1 MEEGLEVEYSRKGSI
16 WMMKRR
22 RAKGSLCLMEK
33 VAATSGEREWSIKI
47 SGGITRE
54 GGHPAAKNRPKDH
67 GP

>member
-1 MEEGLEVEYSRKGSI
+1 MEAEYSRKGSI

-22 RAKGSLCLMEK
+22 RAKGSPCLMEK

-54 GGHPAAKNRPKDH
+54 GGHPAA
-67 GP
+67 